1 MDFQTVISA
10 IRRRWWVLVITAL
23 VGVFVGNLVS
33 THAVREYTA
42 TTRLFVAATGGGN
55 SSSEAYSG
63 GQFSEQR
70 VQSYAQMISGQQLT
84 RRVVDRLHLP
94 LSADELSSK
103 VNAAIVP
110 RTVLLDL
117 SATDPSPERATDIA
131 NALADEFIEY
141 TGPLETPVGESTP
154 RATIT
159 VVNRAQI
166 PSTPSSPNVVTNA
179 VYGCI
184 GGLMIGLLF
193 LSLIPVVSRRINSV
207 EELARLTG
215 APTAGP
221 LLVPDPGA
229 STQHSVFDGSCP
241 EESEGLRRLRVQLD
255 AHDPAPQVL
264 LVAPASSGRAA
275 AALGAGVAAAFA
287 ETGRSTALI
296 TADSSLDARWF
307 GVTDD
312 SPGLTDL
319 LCGRAGFDDVL
330 HSTVRPDLSVV
341 PHGGIHAMESLLSS
355 AAMSAFVDDLRKEF
369 DRVVIVTASVNDSSA
384 ACVLSAVVDADLL
397 VVDTSRSHRGD
408 VAGAI
413 GEFTAARAHVL
424 AAVMAKVVVPAHP
437 QKTSKGSR

>member
-1 MDFQTVISA
+1 MDFQTVVSA
-10 IRRRWWVLVITAL
+10 IRRRWWVLAITAL
-23 VGVFVGNLVS
+23 IGIFVGNLVS
-33 THAVREYTA
+33 THEVREYTA

-84 RRVVDRLHLP
+84 RRVIDRLHLQ
-94 LSADELSSK
+94 LSADELSSR

-117 SATDPSPERATDIA
+117 SATDPSPERATAIA
-131 NALADEFIEY
+131 NALADEFIQY
-141 TGPLETPVGESTP
+141 AGPLETPVGESTP

-166 PSTPSSPNVVTNA
+166 PSIPSSPNVVANA

-184 GGLMIGLLF
+184 GGLMIGLLC
-193 LSLIPVVSRRINSV
+193 LALIPVISRRINSA
-207 EELARLTG
+207 EELGRLTG

-221 LLVPDPGA
+221 LLVPDPDA
-229 STQHSVFDGSCP
+229 SPQHNLFDTSCSK
-241 EESEGLRRLRVQLD
+241 ESEGLRRLRVQLD

-264 LVAPASSGRAA
+264 LVTPATAGRAA
-275 AALGAGVAAAFA
+275 VALGGGIAAAFA
-287 ETGRSTALI
+287 ETGRSTALL
-296 TADSSLDARWF
+296 TADSSLDATWF
-307 GVTDD
+307 GVAGD

-319 LCGRAGFDDVL
+319 LSGSAGFDDVL
-330 HSTVRPDLSVV
+330 HSTVRPQLSVV
-341 PHGGIHAMESLLSS
+341 THGGSDAIEALLSS

-369 DRVVIVTASVNDSSA
+369 DRVVIVTGSVNDSSA
-384 ACVLSAVVDADLL
+384 ASVLSAVVDAGLL

-408 VAGAI
+408 VTRAI
-413 GEFTAARAHVL
+413 GEFTAARAHLL
-424 AAVMAKVVVPAHP
+424 AVVMAKVKAPEHP
-437 QKTSKGSR
+437 QKTSKAFR

>member
-1 MDFQTVISA
+1 MDFQTVVSA
-10 IRRRWWVLVITAL
+10 IRRRWWVLAITAL
-23 VGVFVGNLVS
+23 IGIFVGNLWS
-33 THAVREYTA
+33 SHEVREYTA

-84 RRVVDRLHLP
+84 RRVIDRLHLQ
-94 LSADELSSK
+94 LSADELSSR

-117 SATDPSPERATDIA
+117 SATDPSPERATEIA
-131 NALADEFIEY
+131 NALAEEFIQY
-141 TGPLETPVGESTP
+141 AGPLETPVGESTP

-166 PSTPSSPNVVTNA
+166 PTTPSSPNVVTNA

-184 GGLMIGLLF
+184 GGLMIGLLC
-193 LSLIPVVSRRINSV
+193 LSLIPVISRRITSA
-207 EELARLTG
+207 EELGRLTG
-215 APTAGP
+215 APTSGP
-221 LLVPDPGA
+221 LLVPDPDA
-229 STQHSVFDGSCP
+229 SPQHNLFDTSCS

-264 LVAPASSGRAA
+264 LVAPATAGRAA
-275 AALGAGVAAAFA
+275 VALGGGIAAAFA

-296 TADSSLDARWF
+296 SADSSLDATWF
-307 GVTDD
+307 GVAGD

-319 LCGRAGFDDVL
+319 LGGRAGFDDVL
-330 HSTVRPDLSVV
+330 HSTVRPRLSVV
-341 PHGGIHAMESLLSS
+341 THGGSHAIEALLSS

-369 DRVVIVTASVNDSSA
+369 DRVVIVTGSVNDSSA
-384 ACVLSAVVDADLL
+384 ASVLSAVVDADLL

-408 VAGAI
+408 VTRAI
-413 GEFTAARAHVL
+413 GELTAARAHLL
-424 AAVMAKVVVPAHP
+424 AVVMAKVKAPEHL
-437 QKTSKGSR
+437 QQTSKGFR

>member
-1 MDFQTVISA
+1 MDFQTVVSA
-10 IRRRWWVLVITAL
+10 IRRRWWVLAITAL
-23 VGVFVGNLVS
+23 TGIFVGNLVS
-33 THAVREYTA
+33 THEVREYTA

-84 RRVVDRLHLP
+84 RRVIDRLHLQ
-94 LSADELSSK
+94 LSADELSSR

-117 SATDPSPERATDIA
+117 SATDPSPERATEIA
-131 NALADEFIEY
+131 NALADEFIQY
-141 TGPLETPVGESTP
+141 AGPLETPVGESTP

-184 GGLMIGLLF
+184 GGLLIGLLC
-193 LSLIPVVSRRINSV
+193 LSLIPVISRRITSV
-207 EELARLTG
+207 EELGRLTG

-221 LLVPDPGA
+221 LLVPDPDT
-229 STQHSVFDGSCP
+229 SPQHNLFDTSGSA
-241 EESEGLRRLRVQLD
+241 ESEGLRRLRVQLD

-264 LVAPASSGRAA
+264 LVAPATAGRAA
-275 AALGAGVAAAFA
+275 VALGGGIAAAFA

-296 TADSSLDARWF
+296 TADSSLDARWV
-307 GVTDD
+307 GLADD

-319 LCGRAGFDDVL
+319 LSGRAGFDDVL
-330 HSTVRPDLSVV
+330 HSTVLPHLSVV
-341 PHGGIHAMESLLSS
+341 THGGSHAIEALLSS

-369 DRVVIVTASVNDSSA
+369 DRVVIVTGSVNDSSA
-384 ACVLSAVVDADLL
+384 ASVLSAVVDADLL
-397 VVDTSRSHRGD
+397 VVDTSRSHRGN
-408 VAGAI
+408 VTRAI
-413 GEFTAARAHVL
+413 GEFTAARARLL
-424 AAVMAKVVVPAHP
+424 AVVMAKVKAPEHP
-437 QKTSKGSR
+437 QKMSEGLR

>member
-1 MDFQTVISA
+1 MDFQTVVSA
-10 IRRRWWVLVITAL
+10 IRRRWWVLAITAL
-23 VGVFVGNLVS
+23 IGIFVGNLVS
-33 THAVREYTA
+33 THEVREYTA

-84 RRVVDRLHLP
+84 RRVIDRLHLQ
-94 LSADELSSK
+94 LSADELSSR

-117 SATDPSPERATDIA
+117 SATDPSPERATAIA
-131 NALADEFIEY
+131 NALADEFIQY
-141 TGPLETPVGESTP
+141 AGPLETPVGESTP

-166 PSTPSSPNVVTNA
+166 PSTPSSPNVVANA

-184 GGLMIGLLF
+184 GGLMIGLLC
-193 LSLIPVVSRRINSV
+193 LALIPVISRRINSA
-207 EELARLTG
+207 EELGRLTG
-215 APTAGP
+215 ATTAGP
-221 LLVPDPGA
+221 LLVPDPDA
-229 STQHSVFDGSCP
+229 SPQHNLFDTSCS

-264 LVAPASSGRAA
+264 LVTPATAGRAA
-275 AALGAGVAAAFA
+275 VALGGRIAAAFA
-287 ETGRSTALI
+287 ETGRSTALL
-296 TADSSLDARWF
+296 TADSSLDATWF
-307 GVTDD
+307 GVAGD

-319 LCGRAGFDDVL
+319 LSGSAGFDDVL
-330 HSTVRPDLSVV
+330 HSTVRPQLSVV
-341 PHGGIHAMESLLSS
+341 THGGSDAIEALLSS

-369 DRVVIVTASVNDSSA
+369 DRVVIVTGSVNDSSA
-384 ACVLSAVVDADLL
+384 ASVLSAVVDAGLL

-408 VAGAI
+408 VTRAI
-413 GEFTAARAHVL
+413 GEFTAARAHLL
-424 AAVMAKVVVPAHP
+424 AVVMAKVKAPEHP
-437 QKTSKGSR
+437 QKTSKAFR